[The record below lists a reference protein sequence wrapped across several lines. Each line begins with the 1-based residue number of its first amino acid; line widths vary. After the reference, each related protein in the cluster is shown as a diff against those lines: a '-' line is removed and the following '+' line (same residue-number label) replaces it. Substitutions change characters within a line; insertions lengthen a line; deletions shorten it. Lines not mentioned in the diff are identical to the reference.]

1 MTQCLAR
8 SEIAGERRWLASRS
22 SPAIARERR
31 WLASRSSPAIARE
44 RRWLAS
50 RSSPAIARE
59 RRLEDYHVSE
69 FLKSCARYLPFSIAF
84 PSDTHFSYP
93 PATAHTSASPC
104 RRSSS
109 AARALDCSASQLQY
123 VMTGLPLARNSA
135 TCVVTVERGIQ
146 IAPGT

>member
-31 WLASRSSPAIARE
+31 LEHYTSPSS
-44 RRWLAS
+44 S
-50 RSSPAIARE
+50 
-59 RRLEDYHVSE
+59 
-69 FLKSCARYLPFSIAF
+69 KSCARYLPFSIAF
-84 PSDTHFSYP
+84 PSDTHFSNP